1 MTRTASDWI
10 VLKFGGSSVSSLA
23 NWRNIAKVAAARH
36 AAGAR
41 VLIVHSAVTGITNRL
56 EKLLSA
62 ARGEAQEEELKL
74 IEERHR
80 RLAGELG
87 IPLGPDCERQL
98 AELRHIAAGIALI
111 GEVSDRTR
119 ARVMSSG
126 ELLATDLG
134 ARFLRTQG
142 LTVDWADA
150 RGMLLAEERGAS
162 AKANILN
169 ATCTFA
175 PDSALIQRLASLA
188 SIVVTQGFIASDGAG
203 NTVLLGRGGSDTSAS
218 YLAAKLSARRLE
230 IWTDVPGMFSANP
243 RATPTARLLRSLH
256 YDEAQEIAT
265 SGAKVLHPRCI
276 LPARQYRIPLH
287 VYATQAPD
295 LEGTVLSAEGSDGNA
310 QVKAVC
316 TKKGLTLIS
325 LESPGMWHQVGFL
338 ADAFQ

>member
-23 NWRNIAKVAAARH
+23 TWRNIASVAAARR
-36 AAGAR
+36 AEGAR
-41 VLIVHSAVTGITNRL
+41 VLIVHSAVTGITDRL

-62 ARGEAQEEELKL
+62 ARGEAQEEELK
-74 IEERHR
+74 IIGERHQ
-80 RLAGELG
+80 RLAAELG
-87 IPLGPDCERQL
+87 IPLGPECERQL
-98 AELRHIAAGIALI
+98 EELRQIAAGIALV

-134 ARFLRTQG
+134 ARYLRSQG
-142 LTVDWADA
+142 LEVDWADA
-150 RGMLLAEERGAS
+150 RTMLLAEERGAS
-162 AKANILN
+162 VKAGILN
-169 ATCTFA
+169 ATCSFA
-175 PDSALIQRLASLA
+175 PDRALEQRLASLA
-188 SIVVTQGFIASDGAG
+188 SIVVTQGFIASDDEG
-203 NTVLLGRGGSDTSAS
+203 NTVLLGRGGSDTSAA
-218 YLAAKLSARRLE
+218 YLAAKVRARRLE

-243 RATPTARLLRSLH
+243 RSTPTARLLRSLH

-287 VYATQAPD
+287 VYATQAPE
-295 LEGTVLSAEGSDGNA
+295 LEGTVLSAEGADGNA

-316 TKKGLTLIS
+316 T
-325 LESPGMWHQVGFL
+325 
-338 ADAFQ
+338 